1 MRIVHDNK
9 GFSLME
15 IILSIAIAGV
25 MFGMVS
31 ETLLDQAETS
41 AFVSVRKRTIT
52 DVRQTLNVMTE
63 ELQHIGTGDILDI
76 SSSRIEFYDSTG
88 TATSYE
94 LETDGDDLAIF
105 RGNDDVLLPN
115 VGDFTIEYQDEDG
128 NTLSTQ
134 ADQLAAS
141 IEDTRRIKLSITTE
155 SDVEGG
161 SITMDSLVVP
171 REFLGYSNYQ

>member
-1 MRIVHDNK
+1 
-9 GFSLME
+9 ME
-15 IILSIAIAGV
+15 IILSLSIAGV

-31 ETLLDQAETS
+31 ETLLDQAQIS
-41 AFVSVRKRTIT
+41 AFVSDRKTTIA
-52 DVRQTLNVMTE
+52 DVRQTLSVMTD

-76 SSSRIEFYDSTG
+76 SASRIEFYDSSG

-94 LETDGDDLAIF
+94 LETDGSDLAIY

-134 ADQLAAS
+134 ADQLSAS

-161 SITMDSLVVP
+161 SVTMDSLVVP